1 MLYQLCYLFLMFFLY
16 SVIGY
21 LVEIISC
28 SIHSKEIVVNRGFCL
43 GPYLPIYGVSS
54 IIMSLYLIRYQKDP
68 IALFVMSALVCTII
82 EYFTSYILEKIFK
95 ARWWDY
101 SEKKFNIEGRACL
114 LNATLFGVGGL
125 ACVYLINPFLTS
137 ILNLLPD
144 KALIIISIIL
154 FVVFASDVIVTFI
167 TLYQVKVASLKFK
180 NKDATSEISK
190 VRQENIKNSTLI
202 RHMLNA
208 FPRID
213 IQKHKDPLAKV
224 KAYLDHQKK
233 KTK

>member
-21 LVEIISC
+21 LIEIINC

-101 SEKKFNIEGRACL
+101 SEKKFNIEGRVCL